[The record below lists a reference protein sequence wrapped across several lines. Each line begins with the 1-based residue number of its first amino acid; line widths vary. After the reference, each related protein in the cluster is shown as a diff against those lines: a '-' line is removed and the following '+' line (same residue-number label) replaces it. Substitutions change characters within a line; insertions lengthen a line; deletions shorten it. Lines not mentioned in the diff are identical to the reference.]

1 MNVHQ
6 GSDGDWS
13 LQPEL
18 SCLGDEALAATQ
30 EKEGSSL
37 VSSGLHSVTYPLA
50 ARSEGTGGILT
61 QTWCTQEGCRLYLS
75 IYSVNWLSI
84 PVGVSC

>member
-50 ARSEGTGGILT
+50 ARSEGCLGREENTTSQGPMKRG
-61 QTWCTQEGCRLYLS
+61 S
-75 IYSVNWLSI
+75 M
-84 PVGVSC
+84 

>member
-6 GSDGDWS
+6 GRDGDWS

-37 VSSGLHSVTYPLA
+37 VSSGLHSLTYPLA
-50 ARSEGTGGILT
+50 ARSEGTGGHSHPDIVYPGGM
-61 QTWCTQEGCRLYLS
+61 QTLPEHIFS
-75 IYSVNWLSI
+75 
-84 PVGVSC
+84 